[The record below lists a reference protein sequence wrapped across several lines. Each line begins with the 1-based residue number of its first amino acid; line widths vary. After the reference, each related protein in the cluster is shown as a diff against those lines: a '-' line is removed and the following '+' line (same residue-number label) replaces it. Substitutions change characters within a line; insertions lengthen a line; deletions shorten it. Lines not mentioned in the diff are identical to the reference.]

1 MWDYPDYDDF
11 YGEPSEFEMQISE
24 FKDSLKQSVSHEWID
39 KMNAL
44 EKENAELQEVKRNFE
59 AIKSDY
65 EKKKRE
71 CEWEKERVIKNA
83 EYEARRARLR
93 DLMKDVQKIF
103 WDVSYTYKYGAKCDK
118 CNDNRQISYK
128 TPSGKEAFEDCECA
142 KRIQIIEPRM
152 QMLYEIAL
160 RDRNGSTVQTW
171 FQEHKGD
178 DDDYY
183 TRTDYFGEKIVIEDD
198 ADFTKLNLDDMNK
211 FYFCSYEKCEDFCD
225 WYNSTIKNIDIDGL
239 SDNRGTPV
247 RKRRVRN

>member
-11 YGEPSEFEMQISE
+11 YGEPSEFETQISE
-24 FKDSLKQSVSHEWID
+24 FKDSLKKSVSHEWID

-83 EYEARRARLR
+83 EYEARRTRLR

-128 TPSGKEAFEDCECA
+128 TPSGREAFEDCECA
-142 KRIQIIEPRM
+142 KRIQIVEPRM

-160 RDRNGSTVQTW
+160 RDRNNSTVQTW

-178 DDDYY
+178 NDDYY
-183 TRTDYFGEKIVIEDD
+183 TRTDYFGEKITKDKKKQRVTFIDQVEDKSFATVINIQSIK
-198 ADFTKLNLDDMNK
+198 FLYNIVFYGNSNK
-211 FYFCSYEKCEDFCD
+211 
-225 WYNSTIKNIDIDGL
+225 KND
-239 SDNRGTPV
+239 SCQCCV
-247 RKRRVRN
+247 VF